1 MDNSNKLTSM
11 EIDVLGEIGNI
22 GSGNA
27 ATALSEMLGHPINID
42 VPEVIILDYE
52 NVMNLLGGPENI
64 ISAVLVDLSKD
75 LS

>member
-52 NVMNLLGGPENI
+52 NVMKYDVRWYF
-64 ISAVLVDLSKD
+64 ISAMFS
-75 LS
+75 